1 MPVSEKSIIN
11 PGQVQSSAPIKK
23 STVAWVITIA
33 MLLVLIGYYGPKMG
47 SKTIKV
53 EEPVLEKPSKAT
65 GSKKQIEAELANAAQ
80 SPSAPVPAPVVL
92 TPATPLPAGITPAPA
107 KAPEPQPERR
117 AGKVEADEAAIELD
131 SAARASKSVT
141 MDSSGNS
148 MGVITAAGGADELRP
163 NAQETRP
170 AVAYADSSAARPSMA
185 EQLLKAQMSAKP
197 AGDANAEWLKE
208 FADIKPTKAI
218 IAKRVSNMYT
228 LIQGKVIPAVLA
240 KSLNSDLPGDITALT
255 TVDVYDSLNSRYLLI
270 PKGSVLIG
278 EYSSRVRAGQSRMM
292 FAFSRIVL
300 PNGLSFDLPGNKG
313 QDHIGMSGIVGD
325 VDNHYFARFSSGV
338 LIAILA
344 DKLEGNNRQPVT
356 NVASSGPSTAA
367 GQVLSEIAKS
377 DLTRSKDIQPTIT
390 VPAGTRINVQ
400 VSADME
406 FPGAYRK

>member
-11 PGQVQSSAPIKK
+11 PGQVQSNAPLKK
-23 STVAWVITIA
+23 STVVWVITIV
-33 MLLVLIGYYGPKMG
+33 MLLVLIGYYFPKMG
-47 SKTIKV
+47 AKTLNL

-65 GSKKQIEAELANAAQ
+65 GSIKQIQAELTNATQ
-80 SPSAPVPAPVVL
+80 SPP
-92 TPATPLPAGITPAPA
+92 TPLPAAVTPSSPLPA
-107 KAPEPQPERR
+107 GYTTASSKVPEPERR
-117 AGKVEADEAAIELD
+117 TGKPEADDASIEMD
-131 SAARASKSVT
+131 SAARVSKSVT
-141 MDSSGNS
+141 MDNSGSSVGT
-148 MGVITAAGGADELRP
+148 VTAAGGADELRASSQDAR
-163 NAQETRP
+163 NG
-170 AVAYADSSAARPSMA
+170 VADAGSIVNRPSMA
-185 EQLLKAQMSAKP
+185 EQLLKAQLSAKP

-218 IAKRVSNMYT
+218 TAKRVGNIYT

-255 TVDVYDSLNSRYLLI
+255 TVDVYDSLSSRYLLI
-270 PKGSVLIG
+270 PKGSVLVG
-278 EYSSRVRAGQSRMM
+278 EYSSRVRVGQNRMM

-313 QDHIGMSGIVGD
+313 QDHMGMSGITGD
-325 VDNHYFARFSSGV
+325 VDNHYFARFSSGI

-344 DKLEGNNRQPVT
+344 DKLESNNQQPIT

-367 GQVLSEIAKS
+367 GQVLSDIAKS
-377 DLTRSKDIQPTIT
+377 DLSRSKDIQPTIT
-390 VPAGTRINVQ
+390 IPAGTRINVQ

>member
-11 PGQVQSSAPIKK
+11 PGQVQSNAPLKK
-23 STVAWVITIA
+23 STVAWVIGIA
-33 MLLVLIGYYGPKMG
+33 MLLVLIGYYVPKMG
-47 SKTIKV
+47 AKTV
-53 EEPVLEKPSKAT
+53 NLEEPVLEKPSKAT
-65 GSKKQIEAELANAAQ
+65 GSVKQIQAELKNAAQ
-80 SPSAPVPAPVVL
+80 SASTPSPAAETPSSPLPVGNAPVLVKV
-92 TPATPLPAGITPAPA
+92 
-107 KAPEPQPERR
+107 PEPQPERR
-117 AGKVEADEAAIELD
+117 AGKNEPDDASLEMD
-131 SAARASKSVT
+131 SAARVSKSVT
-141 MDSSGNS
+141 MDNSGIS
-148 MGVITAAGGADELRP
+148 VGPITSAGGADELRASSQ
-163 NAQETRP
+163 NTRNG
-170 AVAYADSSAARPSMA
+170 VADADAIGNRPSIA
-185 EQLLKAQMSAKP
+185 EQLLKAQLSAKP
-197 AGDANAEWLKE
+197 AGDTNAEWLKE

-218 IAKRVSNMYT
+218 TARRIGNIYT

-240 KSLNSDLPGDITALT
+240 KSLNSDLPGDITAIT

-278 EYSSRVRAGQSRMM
+278 EYSNRVRVGQNRMM

-313 QDHIGMSGIVGD
+313 QDHMGMSGIKGE

-344 DKLEGNNRQPVT
+344 AKLESNNQQPVT

-377 DLTRSKDIQPTIT
+377 DLSRSRDIQPTIT
-390 VPAGTRINVQ
+390 IPAGTRINVQ